1 MCMCHKCPCKFS
13 FLVNV
18 FFLPKNVFFYFFF
31 TLVVY
36 CMEKTFFR
44 LSARLQ
50 TRYMSGMSPNPF
62 RCVDNFSARQNKKSK
77 KSSVRVRGRVYLVKN
92 GAQ

>member
-1 MCMCHKCPCKFS
+1 MSFFTQKCL
-13 FLVNV
+13 FL
-18 FFLPKNVFFYFFF
+18 FFF

-62 RCVDNFSARQNKKSK
+62 RCVDNFSARQNKKNK
-77 KSSVRVRGRVYLVKN
+77 KSAVRVRGRVYLVKN
-92 GAQ
+92 DAQ